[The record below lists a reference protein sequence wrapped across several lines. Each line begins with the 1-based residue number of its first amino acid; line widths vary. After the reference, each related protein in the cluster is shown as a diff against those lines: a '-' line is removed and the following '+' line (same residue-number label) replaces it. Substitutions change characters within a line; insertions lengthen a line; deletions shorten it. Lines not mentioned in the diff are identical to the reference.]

1 MARCYSHFDSPIGRL
16 IAGADDGGLF
26 LLGFHLRHEPTASKN
41 AVLEETERQ
50 LSEYFSGQR
59 QHFDI
64 PLTLAGTEFQRTVW
78 NSLLQIPYGTTR
90 SYGQQA
96 ETIGMRDA
104 VRAVGAANGEN
115 PIAIVIPCHRV
126 IGSDGKLT
134 GYGGGL
140 WRKKWLLEHEQGILP
155 IF

>member
-1 MARCYSHFDSPIGRL
+1 MARCYSQFDTPIGRL
-16 IAGADDGGLF
+16 IAGADDNGLF
-26 LLGFHLRHEPTASKN
+26 LLGFRPRGEESTDHP
-41 AVLEETERQ
+41 VLEETKRQ

-59 QHFDI
+59 QQFDI
-64 PLTLAGTEFQRTVW
+64 PLSLGGTEFQRAVW
-78 NSLLQIPYGTTR
+78 NSLLQIPYGATR

-115 PIAIVIPCHRV
+115 PVAIIIPCHRV